1 LVVNPADEV
10 DWTQLAVAEKT
21 PEVAASTED
30 ADVTPVSLA
39 HRASACTL

>member
-10 DWTQLAVAEKT
+10 DWTQLAVAENT
-21 PEVAASTED
+21 PAVTDNAED
-30 ADVTPVSLA
+30 TDVTPVSIA